1 MNIDNALARAQ
12 KLMLD
17 PNFNNLVESKVAAR
31 RGRKLPGAS
40 NDLSDLEAQAFG
52 HSVNNNSFSA
62 PVNNGGYVPQYNP
75 QYQATP
81 QYAAMGQPPIQMLQ
95 ETRQMPNQQ
104 NSQLPKNILESFAE
118 TPPLSGDDMTSIPQ
132 SYFGNTTPQQPQYA
146 PQPQFAG
153 GIDYNII
160 KQMVKE
166 AIAESGK
173 GILNENAGSTFRG
186 MRIAEGSVIQFIDNK
201 GNLFEGT
208 LKLKKRAQK

>member
-31 RGRKLPGAS
+31 RGRSLPGAT
-40 NDLSDLEAQAFG
+40 NDLSSLEAQAFG
-52 HSVNNNSFSA
+52 YSASNNDFAA
-62 PVNNGGYVPQYNP
+62 PVAPSYNSGYA
-75 QYQATP
+75 QA
-81 QYAAMGQPPIQMLQ
+81 AAPAYERPVQMLH
-95 ETRQMPNQQ
+95 ETTTPVTQR

-118 TPPLSGDDMTSIPQ
+118 QPPLSGDEGFEVPQ
-132 SYFGNTTPQQPQYA
+132 SYFGNSAPQPQYTPQPQYA
-146 PQPQFAG
+146 APTA
-153 GIDYNII
+153 GIDYGII

-173 GILNENAGSTFRG
+173 GVLNESAVPTFRG

-208 LKLKKRAQK
+208 LKLKKRAK